1 MGKRVVLKFEWNE
14 EKSISNLQKHG
25 VSFEEAKEVFEDPF
39 HISKLD
45 HRFDYFEER
54 WITLGSTSKDKILV
68 VANMFFDEN
77 GEEIIRII
85 SARKANQKE
94 RKFYEQ
100 H

>member
-1 MGKRVVLKFEWNE
+1 ML
-14 EKSISNLQKHG
+14 NLQKHG

-45 HRFDYFEER
+45 YRFDYFEER
-54 WITLGSTSKDKILV
+54 WITIGNTKKDNILV

-77 GEEIIRII
+77 GDEIIRII
-85 SARKANQKE
+85 SARKANNKE

>member
-1 MGKRVVLKFEWNE
+1 MLPLKFEWSD
-14 EKSISNLQKHG
+14 EKNKLNIQKHHID
-25 VSFEEAKEVFEDPF
+25 FDEAKEVFFDPL

-45 HRFDYFEER
+45 HRFSYFEER
-54 WITLGSTSKDKILV
+54 WITLGVTTKSKILV

-85 SARKANQKE
+85 SARKANLKE
-94 RKFYEQ
+94 REFYEQ

>member
-1 MGKRVVLKFEWNE
+1 MSKRVVLKFEWNE

-100 H
+100 Y